1 MDDTITIIFITL
13 SVYLG
18 YQLIHH
24 IIRKISDCENVDIFC
39 LKFNKTTNSP
49 FKKFS
54 SSSDKDAM
62 PEIKI

>member
-13 SVYLG
+13 SVNLG
-18 YQLIHH
+18 YQLIHY
-24 IIRKISDCENVDIFC
+24 IIRKISEYDNVDFFC
-39 LKFNKTTNSP
+39 LKFNKTTNSL

>member
-1 MDDTITIIFITL
+1 MDDTTTIIFITL
-13 SVYLG
+13 SVNLG
-18 YQLIHH
+18 YQLIHY
-24 IIRKISDCENVDIFC
+24 IIRKISEYDNDDFFC
-39 LKFNKTTNSP
+39 LKFNKTTNSL